1 MNSEEAQD
9 KDETDAELLV
19 YYSIG
24 SDTEVD
30 EEREEL
36 EVLYGGSYYDIY
48 ASGDVEVDV
57 EKPKKKRQKK
67 KESPSIQVFERT
79 TQNTVVEK
87 TPQKYPSTTPPKA
100 TKDKGIDGEG
110 QPVLLER
117 SSRRD
122 PQALVYAVG
131 QLVG

>member
-1 MNSEEAQD
+1 MKKEKWKKLFLRTYFYDTDFTA
-9 KDETDAELLV
+9 DEVIDA
-19 YYSIG
+19 
-24 SDTEVD
+24 
-30 EEREEL
+30 
-36 EVLYGGSYYDIY
+36 
-48 ASGDVEVDV
+48 

-67 KESPSIQVFERT
+67 KTSPSIQVSERT

-100 TKDKGIDGEG
+100 TKDEGIDGEG